1 MKLHLLKFN
10 VNKKRFREILLQSKV
25 KRIAIFG
32 SYAKEKQDDNSD
44 VDFLVEF
51 IDGADLLDQVGL
63 KLELEELLAK
73 KVDVVTP
80 NSLSKY
86 IRDKVIKEA
95 IYL

>member
-95 IYL
+95 VYL